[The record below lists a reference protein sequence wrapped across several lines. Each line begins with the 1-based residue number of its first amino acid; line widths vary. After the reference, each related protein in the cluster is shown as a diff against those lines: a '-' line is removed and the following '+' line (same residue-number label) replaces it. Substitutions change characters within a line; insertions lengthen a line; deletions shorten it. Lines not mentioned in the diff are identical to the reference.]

1 MGLLSSV
8 LAAWLS
14 LSATEQAGDAAHT
27 QSVVNARNS
36 VVESALSV
44 RRARLDCER
53 AEALLDEAEAGVQAA
68 HIEREKEEEM
78 GNAREATGAQL
89 VAAHARS
96 GQAFSTLQAQAARLG
111 HAETRLRQAE
121 DVLERAEASSVRP

>member
-44 RRARLDCER
+44 RGARLDWER
-53 AEALLDEAEAGVQAA
+53 AKALLDGAEAGVQAA
-68 HIEREKEEEM
+68 RIEREKEQEM
-78 GNAREATGAQL
+78 GTAREATGSQL
-89 VAAHARS
+89 VAADA
-96 GQAFSTLQAQAARLG
+96 
-111 HAETRLRQAE
+111 
-121 DVLERAEASSVRP
+121 